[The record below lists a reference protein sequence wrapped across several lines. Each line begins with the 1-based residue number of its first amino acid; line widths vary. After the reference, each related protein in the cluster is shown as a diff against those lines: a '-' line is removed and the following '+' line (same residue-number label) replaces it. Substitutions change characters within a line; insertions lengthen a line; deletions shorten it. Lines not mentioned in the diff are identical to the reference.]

1 MILPIASCY
10 TIALV
15 KKFQTMAEGPKRLKQ
30 SQSAREHLD
39 GPYHHPILEHQ
50 LIIRFPPDI
59 AAKLSASMEEKFA
72 DFRIDFRDEHHAS
85 VSVFGEDLDAVLVTL
100 PTLLETHRTV
110 DGSHLFKS
118 ADVSQMLLVYRPN
131 SAPVGIT
138 SDFFFESGL
147 TPPTQ
152 DILAKRQSKRDYF
165 RDNQDTDML
174 NGIDYWDIVELQLL
188 ALASKKDTQK
198 PVCRFEFHD
207 EPDVDPEVL
216 EKVLRTRGR
225 DDLRGYSGR
234 VIPDDELAQIGEEH
248 EPVVRVPPEILREW
262 SAPAPEK
269 AEIDADAEES
279 ELEIPLP
286 LVAEAGATEE
296 EEIVESE
303 SSPAQES
310 QGTSSARDSDSDE
323 EEDEYG
329 SEEEEDEKIRQAE
342 KQLKILRPAAVVY
355 ERQSWGSNPLI
366 QEKHQK
372 RWEEV
377 KAKIAALEEEI
388 RRLRHPS

>member
-1 MILPIASCY
+1 
-10 TIALV
+10 
-15 KKFQTMAEGPKRLKQ
+15 MADGPRWAKQ

-39 GPYHHPILEHQ
+39 LDVPYHHPVLEQQ

-59 AAKLSASMEEKFA
+59 AAKLSASMEERFA

-85 VSVFGEDLDAVLVTL
+85 LSVFGEDLDAVLVTL
-100 PTLLETHRTV
+100 PTLVETHRTV

-118 ADVSQMLLVYRPN
+118 ADVAQMLIVYRPN
-131 SAPVGIT
+131 SAPVGVT
-138 SDFFFESGL
+138 NDFFFESGL

-165 RDNQDTDML
+165 RDNQDTDLL

-216 EKVLRTRGR
+216 EKVLRAHGR

-234 VIPDDELAQIGEEH
+234 VISDEELAQIGEEH
-248 EPVVRVPPEILREW
+248 EPIVRVPPEILREW

-269 AEIDADAEES
+269 AEAIEVQVEPEPDIEAEES

-286 LVAEAGATEE
+286 PVLGAGAGEE
-296 EEIVESE
+296 EETVESE

-310 QGTSSARDSDSDE
+310 QVTSSARESESEE

-329 SEEEEDEKIRQAE
+329 SEEEEDEKLQHAE
-342 KQLKILRPAAVVY
+342 KQLSTLMPSAMLL
-355 ERQSWGSNPLI
+355 ERQIRAANPLMK
-366 QEKHQK
+366 EKYQK
-372 RWEEV
+372 KLDEV
-377 KAKIAALEEEI
+377 RAKIAAFEEEI
-388 RRLRHPS
+388 RNLRRQSS